1 VKRILVSALLL
12 VLLSPAAVAQAAP
25 VQEFNV
31 QLKDVKPD
39 GRYTIVFTANSFD
52 TSGEP
57 PPLLTSNTVRFAA
70 GVNIRKE
77 FMNSTYQCEV
87 AKLRDALLSVQEDG
101 YFFKRLDK
109 LAATYKRIRARLAP
123 DARKVVETCI
133 RGQIGAGTVVVDA
146 RTVGLPD
153 PLPAKLYLFLS
164 KPQANGAFASFGIFA
179 VLDES
184 SPAIQAIGSL
194 GTLKLVFA
202 TDLFNEPSA
211 DGLYGV
217 KMVLPTGSGLR
228 ISVAELKVTTPGI
241 TKQTI
246 KKTCITKKKGKCVKS
261 RSKVVSSLFW
271 LTQPTCPASGQ
282 VTFRSDYG
290 YETGLATEKTIQ
302 VPCPRFQQ

>member
-1 VKRILVSALLL
+1 MKRILVSALLL
-12 VLLSPAAVAQAAP
+12 ALLSPAAIAHAEP

-70 GVNIRKE
+70 GVGIRKE
-77 FMNSTYQCEV
+77 FLGKDYQCDV
-87 AKLRDALLSVQEDG
+87 ARLRDALLATPEPG
-101 YFFKRLDK
+101 YFFKRLDN
-109 LAATYKRIRARLAP
+109 LPATYKRVKDRMTVESR
-123 DARKVVETCI
+123 RFTETCI
-133 RGQIGAGTVVVDA
+133 RSSIGAGSVVVDA
-146 RTVGLPD
+146 RTVGIPD
-153 PLPAKLYLFLS
+153 PIPAKLYLYLS
-164 KPQANGAFASFGIFA
+164 KPQAKGAFASFGIFA

-184 SPAIQAIGSL
+184 QASVRALGSL
-194 GTLKLVFA
+194 STLKLVFA
-202 TDLFNEPSA
+202 TELFNEPSA
-211 DGLYGV
+211 DGLFGY

-241 TKQTI
+241 TKTTV
-246 KKTCITKKKGKCVKS
+246 KKTCLTKRKGRCVKS
-261 RSKVVSSLFW
+261 KSAVSKLFW
-271 LTQPTCPASGQ
+271 LTQPTCPATGQ

-302 VPCPRFQQ
+302 VPCPRFK

>member
-1 VKRILVSALLL
+1 MKRILVSALLL
-12 VLLSPAAVAQAAP
+12 ALLSPAAIAQAEP

-31 QLKDVKPD
+31 QLKDIRPD

-70 GVNIRKE
+70 GVGIRRE
-77 FMNSTYQCEV
+77 FLGKDYRCDV
-87 AKLRDALLSVQEDG
+87 ARLRDALLAAQEPG
-101 YFFKRLDK
+101 YFYKRLDN
-109 LAATYKRIRARLAP
+109 LPATYKRVKDRMTVESR
-123 DARKVVETCI
+123 RFTETCI
-133 RGQIGAGTVVVDA
+133 RSSIGAGSVVVDA
-146 RTVGLPD
+146 RTVGIPD
-153 PLPAKLYLFLS
+153 PIPAKLYLYLS
-164 KPQANGAFASFGIFA
+164 KPQAKGAFASFGIFA

-184 SPAIQAIGSL
+184 QASVRALGSL
-194 GTLKLVFA
+194 STLKLVFA
-202 TDLFNEPSA
+202 TDLYNEPSA
-211 DGLYGV
+211 DGLFGY

-241 TKQTI
+241 TKTSVR
-246 KKTCITKKKGKCVKS
+246 KTCLTRRKGRCVKS
-261 RSKVVSSLFW
+261 KTTTSRRFW
-271 LTQPTCPASGQ
+271 LTRPTCPSTGQ